1 MCIVHHSA
9 ERKLMSTIR
18 ILVVDDEQQI
28 TRVLRRALSSQGY
41 EVQVASD
48 GEEALSVFGSWNPD
62 MVITD
67 LAMPGMS
74 GLELCRRIRKS
85 SNIPILVLSVKG
97 EERTKVEAL
106 NLGADDYVV
115 KPFGMDELFARIR
128 VALRRSAQLGAE
140 DASTLTIGDFA
151 VDQATRTVKV
161 RNKIVHL
168 TPKEYDL
175 LLYFLRHSGKVL
187 THRVLLGAVWGGESV
202 EQSEYLRVFI
212 GQLRKKIEED
222 PAKPKYIVTD
232 PWVGYRF
239 NP

>member
-1 MCIVHHSA
+1 
-9 ERKLMSTIR
+9 MSETR

-28 TRVLRRALSSQGY
+28 SRVLRRALSSKGY

-48 GEEALSVFGSWNPD
+48 GEEGLSVFHSWNPEI
-62 MVITD
+62 VITD
-67 LAMPGMS
+67 LAMPGMG

-85 SNIPILVLSVKG
+85 SNVPILVLSVKG

-106 NLGADDYVV
+106 NVGADDYVT
-115 KPFGMDELFARIR
+115 KPFGMEELFARIR
-128 VALRRSAQLGAE
+128 VALRRSATASVE
-140 DASTLTIGDFA
+140 DASVLELGDFI
-151 VDQATRTVKV
+151 VEQSTRTVKV
-161 RNKIVHL
+161 RNKTVHL

-187 THRVLLGAVWGGESV
+187 THRVLLGAIWGGESV

-212 GQLRKKIEED
+212 GQLRKKIEDD
-222 PAKPKYIVTD
+222 PANPKHIVTD

-239 NP
+239 TP